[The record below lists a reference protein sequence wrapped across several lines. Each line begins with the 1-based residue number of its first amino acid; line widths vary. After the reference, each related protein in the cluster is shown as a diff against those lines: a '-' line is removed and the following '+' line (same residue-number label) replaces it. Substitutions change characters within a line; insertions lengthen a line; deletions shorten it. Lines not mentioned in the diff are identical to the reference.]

1 MVKEEVLMK
10 KYLSIILF
18 CFSFLQLSSC
28 ANVHQ
33 IDRGIL
39 AKRIM
44 QLDPHPEETVFQD
57 EVRALREVAIGG
69 GKPVGGG
76 CGCN

>member
-1 MVKEEVLMK
+1 MKLTLSLGVCLLM
-10 KYLSIILF
+10 
-18 CFSFLQLSSC
+18 LSSC
-28 ANVHQ
+28 ANVPQ

-44 QLDPHPEETVFQD
+44 QFDPHPEETVFQD
-57 EVRALREVAIGG
+57 EVRAFREGAIGG
-69 GKPVGGG
+69 GKAVGGG

>member
-1 MVKEEVLMK
+1 MK
-10 KYLSIILF
+10 L
-18 CFSFLQLSSC
+18 SFLLTLSLMVLSSC
-28 ANVHQ
+28 ANVQQ
-33 IDRGIL
+33 IDRGLL

-57 EVRALREVAIGG
+57 EVRAFREGAIGG
-69 GKPVGGG
+69 GKAVGGG